1 MQTSKNPR
9 VIFFLRLLIVLIF
22 YQLVRF
28 GFFLY
33 NDSFFSEF
41 TFKTLKGGLIFDL
54 SVLGYINIIFAV
66 LYFIPFKFQENK
78 NYQRFLFYS
87 FFIVNAFFISL
98 NFVDYQYFRFVGR
111 RSSFGMITAEG
122 MHNEIGGL
130 IISYLIDYWQVPLIG
145 ILFNAGLWFSL
156 YKLTFHPVRSL
167 NKVQSII
174 SILLFAGI
182 LFLFGRGAGKK
193 PLGIVDATTYA
204 EEGNTALVL
213 NTPFTVF
220 KTLSNKNDLK
230 EVNFYDNE
238 EQLNQIFNPIQTFHS
253 DIQNKKNVVILI
265 LESFGNENINRGQ
278 TPFLDSLITKSL
290 YFKNAFSNGKLS
302 IDAVPSTMSSI
313 PSLMNRSIIS
323 SSYSLNEIY
332 GLPKILK
339 ANGYETSFFHG
350 AFNGSQNFDQYAK
363 VVGFDRYYGKNEY
376 KGPEAFDGKW
386 GIFDEEF
393 LQFFAK
399 ELNTF
404 EQPFFSSL
412 FTISS
417 HAPFIIPD
425 KYADKFPKGTTEI
438 HETIAYTDYALK
450 KFFET
455 VEKMPWYKNTIFI
468 ITADHTSSSGEEP
481 IYRNNVGKFR
491 IPILFFNPNDQEMQ
505 GVVEKNFQQVDIL
518 PSIVDYLGLNE
529 ELITYGK
536 SYKSDQDF
544 VVNYLDNI
552 YNLEVGD
559 YYLSFNGTEVLG
571 LYNWKTDPLLVHNL
585 KDTQPI
591 IRQKMEQFLK
601 AYIQSFNHRVINNKL
616 VLRNK

>member
-1 MQTSKNPR
+1 MQTGKNPR
-9 VIFFLRLLIVLIF
+9 VIFFLRLFIVLIF

-33 NDSFFSEF
+33 NESFFSEF
-41 TFKTLKGGLIFDL
+41 TLKTLKGGLIFDL

-66 LYFIPFKFQENK
+66 LYFIPFKIQENR
-78 NYQRFLFYS
+78 NYQKFLFYS

-111 RSSFGMITAEG
+111 RSSFSMITAEG
-122 MHNEIGGL
+122 MHNEIAGL
-130 IISYLIDYWQVPLIG
+130 IKSYLIDYWKVPLIG
-145 ILFNAGLWFSL
+145 VLFNVGLWFSL
-156 YKLTFHPVRSL
+156 YKLTFYPVRSL

-174 SILLFAGI
+174 SILLVAGV

-193 PLGIVDATTYA
+193 PLRIVDATAYA

-220 KTLSNKNDLK
+220 KTLSKKNDLK
-230 EVNFYDNE
+230 EVNFYENE
-238 EQLNQIFNPIQTFHS
+238 AQLNQIFNPIQSFHS

-302 IDAVPSTMSSI
+302 IDAVPSTMSSV

-417 HAPFIIPD
+417 HAPFIIPE
-425 KYADKFPKGTTEI
+425 KYKGKFPKGTTEI
-438 HETIAYTDYALK
+438 HETVAYTDFALK
-450 KFFET
+450 KFFKT
-455 VEKMPWYKNTIFI
+455 AEKMPWYKNTIFI
-468 ITADHTSSSGEEP
+468 ITADHTSSSGEEA
-481 IYRNNVGKFR
+481 IYKNNVGKFR
-491 IPILFFNPNDQEMQ
+491 IPILFFNPNDPEMQ

-552 YNLEVGD
+552 YNLEIGD

-571 LYNWKTDPLLVHNL
+571 LYNWKTDPLLAHNL
-585 KDTQPI
+585 KDTQPV

-601 AYIQSFNHRVINNKL
+601 AYIQSFNNRVINNKL